1 LNLLL
6 SVESKVRK
14 KRQIWYIKRNIKKR
28 FSIQQSP
35 PFINDQ
41 RELSIRR
48 EKEKMATPNS
58 LFDQEVTWAQNTF
71 QLDRRLVKGVLRM
84 GFTYPTLVQSKSIPL
99 ALEGKDMLIRART
112 GSGKTVA
119 FALPIMN
126 KVLSLNGN
134 NKSNNIKAV
143 VLAPTKELVKQIEKV
158 INDLTYY
165 CKDFLSFYAIHDDNQ
180 KLIDFHIQNYPD
192 ILVSTPAKL
201 VTQLEKKK
209 IDLSTVNMVI
219 VDEADLILSYGYKQ
233 DINTILSHLPKIF
246 QGIFLSATLSAELE
260 KFKKLVLH
268 NPVILKLEEEKSK
281 GNLVQFFLECSDD
294 DKFLILYVFL
304 KLGLLQGK
312 GLIFVNDVNKC
323 YRLKLFL
330 QQFFIS
336 SAVLNA
342 EVPVNSRTHIIEE
355 YNHGIFNYLIASDAA
370 VDKGGDDDESSD
382 EEEEEEEQEDEEDD
396 EDEEEENDDEEE
408 EQQKRKKNNK
418 ANNKKSHRKQQGK
431 FVEKDEYG
439 VSRGI
444 DFQGVN
450 FVINFD
456 FPKTASAYIHR
467 IGRTARGVQQGTAIS
482 FVTKYND
489 AKPDA
494 KENTTS
500 DRDYLILKEVR
511 QRQPRLEFIE
521 GDNIF
526 ATMGA
531 IPSNNNNNDTDNNNN
546 NGMKEDETRMQPT
559 PLVFN
564 ARELDPFRYRVED
577 TLRSVTGAAVREFR
591 GAEIRREIL
600 NSEKLKSYFV
610 ENPNDLKVKEI

>member
-1 LNLLL
+1 
-6 SVESKVRK
+6 
-14 KRQIWYIKRNIKKR
+14 
-28 FSIQQSP
+28 
-35 PFINDQ
+35 
-41 RELSIRR
+41 
-48 EKEKMATPNS
+48 MATPNS

-84 GFTYPTLVQSKSIPL
+84 GFTYPTLVQSKAIPL

-158 INDLTYY
+158 ISDLTYY
-165 CKDFLSFYAIHDDNQ
+165 CKDFLSFYAIHEDNQ
-180 KLIDFHIQNYPD
+180 KLIDFHIQNCPD

-233 DINTILSHLPKIF
+233 DMNTILSHLPKIF

-382 EEEEEEEQEDEEDD
+382 EEEEEEEEPEEQEDEDEEDD
-396 EDEEEENDDEEE
+396 DEEEEENDDEEE
-408 EQQKRKKNNK
+408 EQQQKKKKNNK
-418 ANNKKSHRKQQGK
+418 ANKKKNHRKQGK

-521 GDNIF
+521 GDNVF

-531 IPSNNNNNDTDNNNN
+531 IPNNNNNDTDNNNN

-610 ENPNDLKVKEI
+610 DNPNDLKVKEFRKTIFFSFNFNSPNYFNFRFCDTTKRFSIPFNQKNI

>member
-1 LNLLL
+1 
-6 SVESKVRK
+6 
-14 KRQIWYIKRNIKKR
+14 
-28 FSIQQSP
+28 
-35 PFINDQ
+35 
-41 RELSIRR
+41 
-48 EKEKMATPNS
+48 MATPNS

-382 EEEEEEEQEDEEDD
+382 EEEEEQEDEEDD
-396 EDEEEENDDEEE
+396 EDEEEEENDDEEE
-408 EQQKRKKNNK
+408 EQQKKKKNNK

-489 AKPDA
+489 ARPDA
-494 KENTTS
+494 KENITS

-531 IPSNNNNNDTDNNNN
+531 IPSNNNNNNDTDNNNN

-610 ENPNDLKVKEI
+610 ENPNDLKVKDIR